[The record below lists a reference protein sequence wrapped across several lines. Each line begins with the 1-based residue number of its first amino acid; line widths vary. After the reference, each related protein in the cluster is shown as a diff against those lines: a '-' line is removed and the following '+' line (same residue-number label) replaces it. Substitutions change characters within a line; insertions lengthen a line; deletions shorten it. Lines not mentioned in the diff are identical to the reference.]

1 MRSLCVAT
9 RGQPPLS
16 TARESLCNNEGPA
29 RPKVN
34 NNVLKR
40 QRTKGQEDGWNPG
53 HPEEPQGRGKSQNSE
68 TASHLQAG
76 GKEKCNDGREIDQ
89 K

>member
-1 MRSLCVAT
+1 MRSLCAAT
-9 RGQPPLS
+9 RGQPPLP
-16 TARESLCNNEGPA
+16 TARESLCSNEGPA